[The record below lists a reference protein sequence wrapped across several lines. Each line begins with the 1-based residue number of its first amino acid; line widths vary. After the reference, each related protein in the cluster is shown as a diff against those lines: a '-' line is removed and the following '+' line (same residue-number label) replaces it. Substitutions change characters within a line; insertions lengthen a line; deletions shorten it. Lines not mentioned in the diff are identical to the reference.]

1 MFTFKLVQPDGS
13 PAEQP
18 TFVTAVPDWH
28 EGDTFL
34 LRPGRMRAQPHRHRL
49 PLGVLPRCLNTA
61 SRQRIQRSVGGLR
74 MDVQR
79 EDRDRRHGVQLGG
92 DRATKADVTHV
103 GLACPW
109 TRLRRD

>member
-49 PLGVLPRCLNTA
+49 PLGVLPA
-61 SRQRIQRSVGGLR
+61 
-74 MDVQR
+74 
-79 EDRDRRHGVQLGG
+79 
-92 DRATKADVTHV
+92 A
-103 GLACPW
+103 
-109 TRLRRD
+109 